1 MTTNPKLSAISAESC
16 RCALGACKATLDAVR
31 VQDHRLAT
39 SETRKAAIAAHEV
52 AVSGVAAMEALLD
65 AMREVARMAALI
77 VPALD
82 VATSAQT
89 SDTKMAVITL
99 VDEAFKQATIANE
112 TAIVA
117 TDVSAFVKAACL
129 ATFSATIASIKN

>member
-1 MTTNPKLSAISAESC
+1 MNTNPKLSAISAESC
-16 RCALGACKATLDAVR
+16 ERALDACRATLDAVR
-31 VQDHRLAT
+31 DQDQRRAT
-39 SETRKAAIAAHEV
+39 SETRRAAIAAHEV
-52 AVSGVAAMEALLD
+52 AVTGVAAIEALLD
-65 AMREVARMAALI
+65 VMREVARKAASI

-89 SDTKMAVITL
+89 RGAVETL
-99 VDEAFKQATIANE
+99 VEEAFKQATIANE

-129 ATFSATIASIKN
+129 ATFSATIASIND